1 MSMGNNVS
9 VVGNCTRDPEIK
21 FTAGGQAICS
31 FGVAVNRK
39 WQNRSTQEW
48 EESVSFFDVTAWGQL
63 GENVAESIVK
73 GTRVVVEGR
82 LEQRSWET
90 QDGDKRS
97 KVEIVAD
104 EVSPSL
110 KWATAV
116 VTRNERADG
125 DGGGRSGGGGRSSGG
140 GRPAQQSAPAYD
152 MDEEPF

>member
-73 GTRVVVEGR
+73 GNRVVVEGR
-82 LEQRSWET
+82 LEQRSWE
-90 QDGDKRS
+90 DKASGDKRS
-97 KVEIVAD
+97 KIEIVAD

-110 KWATAV
+110 RWATAV
-116 VTRNERADG
+116 VTRNERSD
-125 DGGGRSGGGGRSSGG
+125 DGGGNRGGGRSSGG
-140 GRPAQQSAPAYD
+140 GGRAQQAAPAYD